1 MRDVHI
7 NSLFVRLA
15 PLQEYDCT
23 AGVHFIESYW
33 CDCIAGFHLA
43 SIAIVVSHTIRHTK
57 ARSIVAAMPKV
68 RGRRAAT
75 VVHFAL

>member
-1 MRDVHI
+1 MVCDQFSFLLYWY
-7 NSLFVRLA
+7 N
-15 PLQEYDCT
+15 CT